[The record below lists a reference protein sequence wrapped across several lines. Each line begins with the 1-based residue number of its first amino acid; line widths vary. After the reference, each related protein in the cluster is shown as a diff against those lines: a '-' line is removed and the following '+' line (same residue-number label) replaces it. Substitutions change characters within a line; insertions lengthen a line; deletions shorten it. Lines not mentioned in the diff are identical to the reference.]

1 MGIKRMIQS
10 QNGASSWVRYF
21 VLSLIALCTLCLAA
35 CKPDYSAFTQ
45 EVEQLRE
52 EYHND
57 GLALVVVKDNQVC
70 YNQAWGELT
79 PTTPV
84 RCASISKTF
93 VGVAVMQQV
102 EAGRL
107 NLQDDASDWL
117 GYSLRNPL
125 YPDVPVTLENLLSHT
140 SSLNDDDDHPF
151 NDYAPGQ
158 GYCYCDVNITLV
170 ARILEQVTGQP
181 FDEYITEHVL
191 QPLGIAAEYRL
202 PYPASGL
209 WISAEDLTKWMLF
222 LMNDPIAEEMMRPR
236 FPSYH
241 NYGLTLLHSSDYS
254 PNIDLVGHKGGCSGL
269 RHAFYFHP
277 QDKYGFIV
285 LSTGTCYAPEHPEI
299 CLPDGEG
306 DTSIRV
312 PLLRLMYRTFIQ

>member
-1 MGIKRMIQS
+1 MDAMNNKFFT
-10 QNGASSWVRYF
+10 YK
-21 VLSLIALCTLCLAA
+21 VLSLVFFCALSLTA
-35 CKPDYSAFTQ
+35 CKPDYSAFTR

-84 RCASISKTF
+84 RSASISKTF
-93 VGVAVMQQV
+93 IGVALMQQV
-102 EAGRL
+102 EAGRIRL
-107 NLQDDASDWL
+107 EDDASDWL
-117 GYSLRNPL
+117 GYPLRNPL
-125 YPDVPVTLENLLSHT
+125 FLDVPITVEHLLSHT
-140 SSLNDDDDHPF
+140 SSLNDDDSHPY
-151 NDYAPGQ
+151 NDYAPGR
-158 GYCYCDVNITLV
+158 GYCYCDFNITIA
-170 ARILEQVTGQP
+170 ARILEVVTGEP
-181 FDEYITEHVL
+181 FDAYVTENIL
-191 QPLGIAAEYRL
+191 EPLGMEAEYRL

-209 WISAEDLTKWMLF
+209 WLSAEDLAKWMLF
-222 LMNDPIAEEMMRPR
+222 LMNDSIVEDMMRPR

-254 PNIDLVGHKGGCSGL
+254 PEVDLVGHKGGSTGL
-269 RHAFYFHP
+269 RHAFYFNP

-285 LSTGTCYAPEHPEI
+285 LSTGTCYAPEHPEV
-299 CLPDGEG
+299 CPPDGEG

-312 PLLRLMYRTFIQ
+312 PLLRLMYRYFIQ